1 MKFNY
6 KFSVGDT
13 VYDKEGNTYVIDR
26 RIGSGKVPKYRT
38 MSVNSCLTWIFEES
52 ALYTF
57 DEYIMLFNSNL
68 DITEIDGYTI
78 IEDKP
83 KTHEKSETLVRN
95 QRKEKMVNFFYDDSI
110 SVLIENGRNL
120 SKKAYENELAPC
132 FNREKEIESIQ
143 YTLYRRTKP
152 NIMLLGK
159 AGVGKTAIAEQL
171 ARNFNES
178 YLNGTDK
185 TYTMIIELSL
195 NETVAGTKYRGDF
208 EEKMKKIL
216 DSATQ
221 KRDYRLVLFIDE
233 IHTINL
239 IGNGEASA
247 SAGQVLKPALARGDI
262 SVIGA
267 TTTEEY
273 KKYIATD
280 TALARRFNCVE
291 IKELSGDTARE
302 VCGKILAD
310 YTEYFGI
317 NTEKVDIG
325 EIYDKTSGKLKGTF
339 PDNMINL
346 IDETLAFAKYKGLTE
361 IDNNNFDFAIE
372 KYGAKEKATLG
383 FR

>member
-6 KFSVGDT
+6 KFSVGET
-13 VYDKEGNTYVIDR
+13 VYDKVGIAYTIDR
-26 RIGSGKVPKYRT
+26 RVGTGDVPRYKVTPLN
-38 MSVNSCLTWIFEES
+38 NSFPWIFKES
-52 ALYTF
+52 ELYSY
-57 DEYIMLFNSNL
+57 DEYARLCDSNFK
-68 DITEIDGYTI
+68 ITEIDGITI
-78 IEDKP
+78 VEDKP
-83 KTHEKSETLVRN
+83 ETTEKSETLVRN
-95 QRKEKMVNFFYDDSI
+95 QRKEKMINFFYDDSI
-110 SVLIENGRNL
+110 NVLIENGRNL

-195 NETVAGTKYRGDF
+195 NETIAGTRYRGDF

-216 DSATQ
+216 DSVTT
-221 KRDYRLVLFIDE
+221 KRNYRLVLFIDE
-233 IHTINL
+233 IHVINS
-239 IGNGEASA
+239 IGNADGSA
-247 SAGQVLKPALARGDI
+247 SAGQILKPALARGEI

-291 IKELSGDTARE
+291 IKELSGDTAKE
-302 VCGKILAD
+302 VCTKILAD

-317 NTEKVDIG
+317 NTEKVNIG
-325 EIYDKTSGKLKGTF
+325 EIYDKTSGKIKGTF

-346 IDETLAFAKYKGLTE
+346 IDETLAYAKYKGLTE
-361 IDNNNFDFAIE
+361 IDNTNFDFAIE
-372 KYGAKEKATLG
+372 KYGAKEKSTLG